1 MIQYLIDHP
10 DKILIPLLETV
21 QLTLITLVISV
32 ALAALL
38 TILAVKFPKLGY
50 ALIQL
55 FSMIYSIPS
64 LAVFAL
70 LIPLTGLG
78 KKTAIIVLVI
88 YNQYLLL
95 RNFVT
100 GINEVDP
107 AVVEAARG
115 IGLTDMQTLFKVQVP
130 LAKVALYAG
139 IRLAVVSTIGI
150 STIASAIN
158 AGGPAGPPQYD
169 RRIPPG
175 TGLYDRMR
183 PGDRPFGAAGPMESA
198 RSAGAADDLRRH
210 TYSAHRSHRERD
222 AGGQDRRRRTRRDHL
237 HRARAQPRG
246 PAVAFVSAWCKT
258 K

>member
-21 QLTLITLVISV
+21 ELTLATLVISV
-32 ALAALL
+32 ALAAVL
-38 TILAVKFPKLGY
+38 TILAVKFPRLGY

-100 GINEVDP
+100 GINEVNP

-115 IGLTDMQTLFKVQVP
+115 IGLTDMQILFKVQVP

-158 AGGPAGPPQYD
+158 AGG
-169 RRIPPG
+169 
-175 TGLYDRMR
+175 
-183 PGDRPFGAAGPMESA
+183 
-198 RSAGAADDLRRH
+198 
-210 TYSAHRSHRERD
+210 
-222 AGGQDRRRRTRRDHL
+222 QDRRRRTRRNHL
-237 HRARAQPRG
+237 HRAWTQPDG
-246 PAVAFVSAWCKT
+246 PADHRRRTGRRALAWLRVPVRFYYPKSVEVQEGSVI

>member
-21 QLTLITLVISV
+21 ELSLATLVISV
-32 ALAALL
+32 ALAAVL
-38 TILAVKFPKLGY
+38 TILAVKFPRLGY

-100 GINEVDP
+100 GINEVNP

-115 IGLTDMQTLFKVQVP
+115 IGLTDMQILFKVQVP

-158 AGGPAGPPQYD
+158 AGGLGD
-169 RRIPPG
+169 LLFE
-175 TGLYDRMR
+175 GLRTMNLVKVFW
-183 PGDRPFGAAGPMESA
+183 GSLL
-198 RSAGAADDLRRH
+198 SAGLAILVNGLLRSVENYSSRKMKEVAAH
-210 TYSAHRSHRERD
+210 VE
-222 AGGQDRRRRTRRDHL
+222 
-237 HRARAQPRG
+237 
-246 PAVAFVSAWCKT
+246 
-258 K
+258 

>member
-32 ALAALL
+32 ALAVLL

-115 IGLTDMQTLFKVQVP
+115 IGLTDMQILFKVQVP

-158 AGGPAGPPQYD
+158 AGGLGD
-169 RRIPPG
+169 LLFE
-175 TGLYDRMR
+175 GLRTMNMIKVLW
-183 PGDRPFGAAGPMESA
+183 GSLL
-198 RSAGAADDLRRH
+198 SAGLAILVNGLLRSVENYSSRKMKEVAAH
-210 TYSAHRSHRERD
+210 VE
-222 AGGQDRRRRTRRDHL
+222 
-237 HRARAQPRG
+237 
-246 PAVAFVSAWCKT
+246 
-258 K
+258 

>member
-21 QLTLITLVISV
+21 ELTLVTLVISV
-32 ALAALL
+32 ALAAVL
-38 TILAVKFPKLGY
+38 TILAVKFPRLGY

-115 IGLTDMQTLFKVQVP
+115 IGLTDMQILFKVQVP

-158 AGGPAGPPQYD
+158 AGGLGD
-169 RRIPPG
+169 LLFE
-175 TGLYDRMR
+175 GLRTMNLVKVLW
-183 PGDRPFGAAGPMESA
+183 GSLL
-198 RSAGAADDLRRH
+198 SAGLAILVNGLLRSVEN
-210 TYSAHRSHRERD
+210 YSSRKMKEVTAHVE
-222 AGGQDRRRRTRRDHL
+222 
-237 HRARAQPRG
+237 
-246 PAVAFVSAWCKT
+246 
-258 K
+258 

>member
-32 ALAALL
+32 ALAVLL

-158 AGGPAGPPQYD
+158 AGGLGD
-169 RRIPPG
+169 LLFE
-175 TGLYDRMR
+175 GLRTMNMIKVLW
-183 PGDRPFGAAGPMESA
+183 GSLL
-198 RSAGAADDLRRH
+198 SAGLAILVNGLLRFVENYSSRKMKEVAAH
-210 TYSAHRSHRERD
+210 VE
-222 AGGQDRRRRTRRDHL
+222 
-237 HRARAQPRG
+237 
-246 PAVAFVSAWCKT
+246 
-258 K
+258 

>member
-115 IGLTDMQTLFKVQVP
+115 IGLTDMQILFKVQVP

-158 AGGPAGPPQYD
+158 AGGLGD
-169 RRIPPG
+169 LLFE
-175 TGLYDRMR
+175 GLRTMNMIKVLW
-183 PGDRPFGAAGPMESA
+183 GSLL
-198 RSAGAADDLRRH
+198 SAGLAILVNGLLRSVEN
-210 TYSAHRSHRERD
+210 YSSRKMKEVTAHVE
-222 AGGQDRRRRTRRDHL
+222 
-237 HRARAQPRG
+237 
-246 PAVAFVSAWCKT
+246 
-258 K
+258 

>member
-21 QLTLITLVISV
+21 ELTLATLVISV
-32 ALAALL
+32 ALAAVL
-38 TILAVKFPKLGY
+38 TILAVKFPRLGY

-115 IGLTDMQTLFKVQVP
+115 IGLTDMQILFKVQVP

-158 AGGPAGPPQYD
+158 AGGLGD
-169 RRIPPG
+169 LLFE
-175 TGLYDRMR
+175 GLRTMNLVKVFW
-183 PGDRPFGAAGPMESA
+183 GSLL
-198 RSAGAADDLRRH
+198 SAGLAILVNGLLRSVEN
-210 TYSAHRSHRERD
+210 YSSRKMKEVTAHVE
-222 AGGQDRRRRTRRDHL
+222 
-237 HRARAQPRG
+237 
-246 PAVAFVSAWCKT
+246 
-258 K
+258 

>member
-70 LIPLTGLG
+70 LIPLMGLG

-100 GINEVDP
+100 GISEVDP

-158 AGGPAGPPQYD
+158 AGGLGDLLFEEAKRVMELMPKWEPAKDAKGN
-169 RRIPPG
+169 IV
-175 TGLYDRMR
+175 
-183 PGDRPFGAAGPMESA
+183 
-198 RSAGAADDLRRH
+198 
-210 TYSAHRSHRERD
+210 RSHFCVPMVFRL
-222 AGGQDRRRRTRRDHL
+222 Q
-237 HRARAQPRG
+237 
-246 PAVAFVSAWCKT
+246 
-258 K
+258 